1 MHVSWHMVV
10 LSSPAPSIATQLM
23 RSLTRRW
30 QCMSRGTW
38 WFSLHLRHLL
48 LPNWCDLVV
57 NETLGNACLVAHG
70 GSLFTC
76 AIYCYPTDA
85 IVNET
90 LGNACLVAHG
100 GSLFTCAIYCYP
112 TDAIWS
118 LTRRWQ
124 CMSHGTWWFSLHLCH
139 LLLPNWCDLVVN
151 ETLAMHVSWHMVVLS
166 SPAPS
171 IATQLMRSLTR
182 RWQCMSR
189 GTWWFSLHLRHLL
202 LPNWCDL
209 VVNETLGN
217 ACLVAHGGSLFTCAI
232 YCYPTDAIV
241 NETLAMHVS

>member
-1 MHVSWHMVV
+1 
-10 LSSPAPSIATQLM
+10 
-23 RSLTRRW
+23 
-30 QCMSRGTW
+30 MSRGTW
-38 WFSLHLRHLL
+38 WFSLHLHHLL

-90 LGNACLVAHG
+90 LGNACLLAHGGSLFTCAIYCYPTDAIVNETLGNACLVAHG

-112 TDAIWS
+112 TDAI
-118 LTRRWQ
+118 
-124 CMSHGTWWFSLHLCH
+124 
-139 LLLPNWCDLVVN
+139 VN

-202 LPNWCDL
+202 LPNWCDR
-209 VVNETLGN
+209 
-217 ACLVAHGGSLFTCAI
+217 
-232 YCYPTDAIV
+232 
-241 NETLAMHVS
+241 